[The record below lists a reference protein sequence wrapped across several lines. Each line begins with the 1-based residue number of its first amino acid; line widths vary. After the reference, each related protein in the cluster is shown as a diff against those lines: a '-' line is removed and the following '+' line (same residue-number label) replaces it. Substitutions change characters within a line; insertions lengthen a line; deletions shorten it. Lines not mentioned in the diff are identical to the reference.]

1 MGENSRKPVLLLYA
15 SQTGNALDAAER
27 VGREAERRGCPI
39 ILRSMDE
46 FDASSL
52 PCEDTIIFVVST
64 TGQGDAPDPM
74 KAFWRFLLQ
83 KNLRKSWLQGVHY
96 AVFGLGDSGYQKFNF
111 VGKKLDRRLY
121 DLGASAIVERGLG
134 DDQHPSGYEGA
145 LDPWMTSLWHA
156 LHQMYPT
163 FFPHG
168 PDYVSRTVE
177 LLDQPKYQIIY
188 HELDEMLPMISDA
201 TDSKNL
207 AMEIERARSMS
218 PGKLPYA
225 DSTSAT
231 FLKMIRND
239 PLTKIGSGKDVR
251 HFAFEFISSTIKYDV
266 GDVLEVLPHQ
276 NPASMDAFI
285 RRCDLD
291 PEAFITVWPKQ
302 RDNCLLDGRKRSQVM
317 SFFASA
323 EHEKERLQ
331 YFASAEGRD
340 DLYQYNQ
347 KERRTVLEVLE
358 DFPSVQIPFE
368 WLVELVPPL
377 KKRAFSIASSLS
389 AHPNQVHLTVNIV
402 SWTTPFKRKRSEQNN
417 SQTGTVTGVRIPA
430 WFHKGCLPAP
440 PPSLP
445 LILVGPGTG
454 CAPFRGF
461 LEERAVQET
470 AAPIMFFFGCRN
482 KDDDFLY
489 RDLWQSHSEHDDGLL
504 SEARGGGFYV
514 AFSRDQ
520 PQKVYVQHK
529 MLEQSQ
535 RIWKL
540 VSEGEAAIYVA
551 GSSTKMPCD
560 VMSALEE
567 IISREGR
574 VLKHTAAMLIRRLER
589 DGGGNAFYKA
599 YGMNGGDYMGKD
611 QRFREAFFGSI
622 SELSPLIMEAFLER
636 YSNGGF
642 QGVETLVDVGGGN
655 GSSIHLISSRVPTI
669 RKAINFDLPFVLE
682 KSTLYSGVEHVAG
695 DMFESVPKG
704 DAIFMKWILHLWDD
718 EQCLKILSNCYNALP
733 ENGKVVATDA
743 LVPETSNEATDHK
756 ALLQFSLYRMNTKPQ
771 GKERTLTQFDSLAK
785 QAGFSRA
792 QIACYAPFGGFFYKK
807 IFASLGC
814 KEFTMLSLGWVI
826 LFVGKK
832 LDRRLY
838 DLGASVIVERGL
850 GDDQHPSGYINI
862 RNDPLT
868 KIGSGKDVRH
878 FAFEFI
884 SSTIKYDVGDVL
896 EVLPHQNPASMDAF
910 IRRCDLD
917 PEAFITVSIYFVNM
931 YGLSSGI
938 TAFLMAEKE
947 VMSFFASAEHEKERL
962 QYFAS
967 AEGRDDLYQYNQ
979 KERRTVL
986 EVLEDF
992 PSVQIPF
999 EWLVELVPPLKK
1011 RAFSIASSLSTHPN
1025 QVHLTVNIVSWTTP
1039 FKRKRAEQNNSQ
1051 TGTVTGVRIP
1061 AWFHKGCLPAPPPSL
1076 PLILVGPGTG
1086 CAPFR
1091 GFLEERA
1098 VQETAAPIMFFF
1110 GCRNKDDD
1118 FLYRDLWQSHS
1129 EHDDGLLSEARG
1141 GGFYVAFSRDQPQK
1155 VYVQHKMLEQSQ
1167 RIWKLVSEGEAAI
1180 YVAGS
1185 STKMPCDV
1193 MSALEEI
1200 ISREG
1205 RVLKHTAAMLI
1216 R

>member
-317 SFFASA
+317 PIKLKRYVELAMDVASASPRRYFFEVMSFFASA

-402 SWTTPFKRKRSEQNN
+402 SWTTPFKRKRSGLC
-417 SQTGTVTGVRIPA
+417 STWLASLDPLLVTGVRIPA

-589 DGGGNAFYKA
+589 DGKYHV
-599 YGMNGGDYMGKD
+599 
-611 QRFREAFFGSI
+611 EAWS
-622 SELSPLIMEAFLER
+622 
-636 YSNGGF
+636 
-642 QGVETLVDVGGGN
+642 
-655 GSSIHLISSRVPTI
+655 
-669 RKAINFDLPFVLE
+669 
-682 KSTLYSGVEHVAG
+682 
-695 DMFESVPKG
+695 
-704 DAIFMKWILHLWDD
+704 
-718 EQCLKILSNCYNALP
+718 
-733 ENGKVVATDA
+733 
-743 LVPETSNEATDHK
+743 
-756 ALLQFSLYRMNTKPQ
+756 
-771 GKERTLTQFDSLAK
+771 
-785 QAGFSRA
+785 
-792 QIACYAPFGGFFYKK
+792 
-807 IFASLGC
+807 
-814 KEFTMLSLGWVI
+814 
-826 LFVGKK
+826 
-832 LDRRLY
+832 
-838 DLGASVIVERGL
+838 
-850 GDDQHPSGYINI
+850 
-862 RNDPLT
+862 
-868 KIGSGKDVRH
+868 
-878 FAFEFI
+878 
-884 SSTIKYDVGDVL
+884 
-896 EVLPHQNPASMDAF
+896 
-910 IRRCDLD
+910 
-917 PEAFITVSIYFVNM
+917 
-931 YGLSSGI
+931 
-938 TAFLMAEKE
+938 
-947 VMSFFASAEHEKERL
+947 
-962 QYFAS
+962 
-967 AEGRDDLYQYNQ
+967 
-979 KERRTVL
+979 
-986 EVLEDF
+986 
-992 PSVQIPF
+992 
-999 EWLVELVPPLKK
+999 
-1011 RAFSIASSLSTHPN
+1011 
-1025 QVHLTVNIVSWTTP
+1025 
-1039 FKRKRAEQNNSQ
+1039 
-1051 TGTVTGVRIP
+1051 
-1061 AWFHKGCLPAPPPSL
+1061 
-1076 PLILVGPGTG
+1076 
-1086 CAPFR
+1086 
-1091 GFLEERA
+1091 
-1098 VQETAAPIMFFF
+1098 
-1110 GCRNKDDD
+1110 
-1118 FLYRDLWQSHS
+1118 
-1129 EHDDGLLSEARG
+1129 
-1141 GGFYVAFSRDQPQK
+1141 
-1155 VYVQHKMLEQSQ
+1155 
-1167 RIWKLVSEGEAAI
+1167 
-1180 YVAGS
+1180 
-1185 STKMPCDV
+1185 
-1193 MSALEEI
+1193 
-1200 ISREG
+1200 
-1205 RVLKHTAAMLI
+1205 
-1216 R
+1216 